1 MVTPHLSG
9 EGGAGSERVDAM
21 ARLPLLVRAARRFR
35 VPARLPGR
43 SSSAGQPPPH
53 CGTSAYRLVDWATQL
68 FLGGVALLLLAFR
81 HQAPPQWPWIVA
93 AHLILMGVVHGLVTA
108 VARGSANPTVRFLRE
123 AYPILFYTLFF
134 RETELVNR
142 TLGHPRL
149 DPHFLV
155 LEHQL
160 FGTQPSVALMNALP
174 HPWVSEILYASYFS
188 YYLMVAGLGVWLLWR
203 NRSAFRHFIS
213 VVTFVF
219 YGCYVFYM
227 AVPVIGPRLL
237 FRPSPERDWYAATY
251 ASLPLPAY
259 PDAVQH
265 GPFYHLM
272 AFIYRHFEAM
282 SAAFPSS
289 HVAVAVTTLWFSW
302 QYARPI
308 RWVHA
313 TMVVLLC
320 VSTVYCHY
328 HYAVDVPAGVLAAL
342 LLIPLGNW
350 LYLRCD
356 LGGERTASPD
366 SHPLPPGL
374 RPPGAFE

>member
-1 MVTPHLSG
+1 MVTPHFPG
-9 EGGAGSERVDAM
+9 DGAAGSERVDAM
-21 ARLPLLVRAARRFR
+21 ARLPLLVRAARRLR
-35 VPARLPGR
+35 VPARWSRQPSAPGDPSPTR
-43 SSSAGQPPPH
+43 
-53 CGTSAYRLVDWATQL
+53 GTAAYKLVDWATQL
-68 FLGGVALLLLAFR
+68 FLGGVALLLVTFR

-93 AHLILMGVVHGLVTA
+93 GHLFLMALVHGLVTA
-108 VARGSANPTVRFLRE
+108 VAQGSANPIVRFLRE

-142 TLGHPRL
+142 TLGNPRL

-155 LEHQL
+155 LEHEI
-160 FGTQPSVALMNALP
+160 FGSQPSVDLMNALP
-174 HPWVSEILYASYFS
+174 LPWVSEILYAAYFS
-188 YYLMVAGLGVWLLWR
+188 YYAMVAGLGLWLLWQ
-203 NRSAFRHFIS
+203 NRPAFRHFVS

-237 FRPSPERDWYAATY
+237 FRPSPERDWYVATY
-251 ASLPLPAY
+251 ASLPPPTY

-265 GPFYHLM
+265 GPFFHLM

-302 QYARPI
+302 RYARPI

-313 TMVVLLC
+313 VAVVLLC
-320 VSTVYCHY
+320 ISTVYCHY

-342 LLIPLGNW
+342 ILIPLGNW
-350 LYLRCD
+350 LHLRFD
-356 LGGERTASPD
+356 LAGRRTAGIE
-366 SHPLPPGL
+366 SHPAPPGL

>member
-1 MVTPHLSG
+1 MVTPHFPG
-9 EGGAGSERVDAM
+9 EGEAGSERVEAL
-21 ARLPLLVRAARRFR
+21 ARIPLLVRAARRFR
-35 VPARLPGR
+35 VPARRSGR
-43 SSSAGQPPPH
+43 SSSADQPPPH
-53 CGTSAYRLVDWATQL
+53 RWTAAYRLVDWATQL
-68 FLGGVALLLLAFR
+68 LLGGVALLLVTFR
-81 HQAPPQWPWIVA
+81 HQAPSQWPWIVA
-93 AHLILMGVVHGLVTA
+93 GHLFLMAAVHGLVTA
-108 VARGSANPTVRFLRE
+108 VARGSANPAVRFLRE

-142 TLGHPRL
+142 TVGNPRL

-174 HPWVSEILYASYFS
+174 QLWVSEILYASYFS
-188 YYLMVAGLGVWLLWR
+188 YYVMVAGLGLWLLWR
-203 NRSAFRHFIS
+203 NRAAFHHFIS

-237 FRPSPERDWYAATY
+237 FRPSPEREWYAATY
-251 ASLPLPAY
+251 AGLPPPAY

-302 QYARPI
+302 RYARPI

-313 TMVVLLC
+313 VMVVLLC

-342 LLIPLGNW
+342 MLIPLGNW

-356 LGGERTASPD
+356 LAGGRTADIGSD
-366 SHPLPPGL
+366 PLPPGL
-374 RPPGAFE
+374 RPPSAFE